1 MFCLKRGNFIH
12 SFAWEFFLCWVEGSK
27 FRASL
32 GEKRISFYFFYHLI
46 SCKDLKDS
54 PDVWSS
60 WNSFSGRCFEP
71 VVYFVCSLQTW
82 PWFDSFS
89 PRVRNCPHKSLA
101 DQQISRNLEPHL
113 KMDSTVLDTA
123 RKSSK
128 TCQIEGCHETTV
140 GSRTALCRKHRNN
153 RYKQN
158 YKKKKRRAQGSDVS
172 SPKGF
177 KYFKSYQL
185 CNVQSLRFQQKH
197 YFSVRYKLLPR
208 HKSHVFV
215 KLIFPLFI
223 SHCFYT
229 DFNSMVYL
237 TGFASKAH

>member
-1 MFCLKRGNFIH
+1 
-12 SFAWEFFLCWVEGSK
+12 
-27 FRASL
+27 
-32 GEKRISFYFFYHLI
+32 
-46 SCKDLKDS
+46 
-54 PDVWSS
+54 
-60 WNSFSGRCFEP
+60 
-71 VVYFVCSLQTW
+71 
-82 PWFDSFS
+82 
-89 PRVRNCPHKSLA
+89 
-101 DQQISRNLEPHL
+101 
-113 KMDSTVLDTA
+113 MDSTMLDTA

-223 SHCFYT
+223 SHCFNT

-237 TGFASKAH
+237 TGCIVAMEPCFVKRMTAPYLPLIGHLCDFIIGALLVNSKYSF